1 MRSGFNLIYTGT
13 KMADENVTLVNLDD
27 KVISERWIQNMNEAR
42 EILKLKEGSGIDLA
56 DYEALFASTEGLK
69 HVDSTILN
77 SILSSN
83 GALETWVEA
92 NWHVTNWQKA
102 RRG

>member
-1 MRSGFNLIYTGT
+1 
-13 KMADENVTLVNLDD
+13 MADENVTLVNLDD
-27 KVISERWIQNMNEAR
+27 KVKSIANRLISVSERWIQNMNEAR